1 MSTRKD
7 KFSKKD
13 KSYMSLALT
22 LAISRYGHT
31 GENPSVGCVIVKNNE
46 IISIGQTGYEGRPHA
61 EYNAIRNSNEIL
73 KGSTMYVTLEPCS
86 HYGFTPPCTKE
97 IIKNKIKKVIYSV
110 EDVDKRAKGKSF
122 KILKSKNIIVKK
134 SLLNKE
140 IIKNKIKKVIYS
152 VEDVDKRAKG
162 KSFKIL
168 KSKNIIVKKSLL
180 NKEINNFYKP
190 YFFNRRNKLP
200 YVTGKIAVSK
210 NNLIYSK
217 GTKRITDTHSDKLT
231 HFLRYKNDSLLI
243 SCKTLNED
251 NPKLDCRLE
260 GLHKFSPKR
269 IILDSNLKISTSTY
283 IFRTANKNNTV
294 IFYKKA
300 DRSKIS
306 ILKKKGIM
314 LIKSNL
320 LKNEKF
326 DIKLILTKLYSL
338 GCRNLLV
345 EGGND
350 LSESFI
356 KKKLFNQF
364 YLFKSKKNLSK
375 LVAYKDF
382 NCFKELSQ
390 KYKNKNKITTKL
402 GKDSI
407 TLYKK

>member
-86 HYGFTPPCTKE
+86 HYGFTPHCT
-97 IIKNKIKKVIYSV
+97 
-110 EDVDKRAKGKSF
+110 
-122 KILKSKNIIVKK
+122 
-134 SLLNKE
+134 KE